1 MLDGIFAVQQGLLR
15 KIMDKTTRAN
25 EKQLNKEFRKKYGM
39 FRHPLM
45 ADIFDVFEGSRAVP
59 NGRTPFND
67 EIKVV
72 KDVVYKSVNGE
83 DLVMDVYLPT
93 LKLDKHPVVLDIPGG
108 GWMIHNRNRRDGY
121 ARLYATMGAVV
132 FVIEHRVSPAV
143 FFPEHLIDVV
153 DAINFLESVKD
164 TYNLDLDKVTVTGD
178 SSGGHLGSLL
188 GVASVNEEYR
198 KKLGLPEVKVKPARQ
213 IFISGAFSFDVMYR
227 IPCTHLLIVRY
238 YSGKLSRKAFRAWEF
253 YRESDPYNF
262 ITADYPITYN
272 NGGGLDF
279 LCAGEAKRFSK
290 ALTKAGVRNDYYV
303 GKNVLN
309 NSHCYVLRLPFKPA
323 RQDMLKIMTWYRNE
337 MLSLG
342 IDLTEGHSRVKTF
355 LDNYKKALKGKV
367 KC

>member
-1 MLDGIFAVQQGLLR
+1 
-15 KIMDKTTRAN
+15 MDKTTRAN
-25 EKQLNKEFRKKYGM
+25 ERQLNKEFRKKYGM

-45 ADIFDVFEGSRAVP
+45 ADVFDVFEGSRAVP

-108 GWMIHNRNRRDGY
+108 GWMIHNRHRRDGY

-143 FFPEHLIDVV
+143 FFPEHLIDVI

-262 ITADYPITYN
+262 LTADYPITYN

-323 RQDMLKIMTWYRNE
+323 RQDMLKIMTWYRDE

-342 IDLTEGHSRVKTF
+342 IDLTEGHRRVKTF